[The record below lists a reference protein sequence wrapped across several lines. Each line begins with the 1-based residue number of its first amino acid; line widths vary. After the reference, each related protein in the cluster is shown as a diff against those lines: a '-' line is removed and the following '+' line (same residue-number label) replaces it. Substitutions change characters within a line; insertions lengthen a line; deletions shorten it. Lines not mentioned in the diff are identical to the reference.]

1 MVALYSYFFNICFI
15 LSSSP
20 IPKIVSP
27 VYPYITFSKVSCIP
41 APFLTYNTIMNK
53 LKCYAI
59 IGIIFVILTGTLSHF
74 VYGWS
79 HQNFILGFFFPVSES
94 TWEHMKMCFFPM
106 LIYSFFMKERLIKE
120 YPCIPS
126 ALLSGILLGTFL
138 IPAIFY
144 TYTGII
150 GKNFF
155 LLDIATFLLSV
166 ILAFVAVYKLTL
178 SCKMDSY
185 RLILGVLVSILF
197 FCFLFFTYAP
207 PSIGIFIVP
216 STPF

>member
-1 MVALYSYFFNICFI
+1 MKQLKIYTITGTVFVLI
-15 LSSSP
+15 L
-20 IPKIVSP
+20 
-27 VYPYITFSKVSCIP
+27 
-41 APFLTYNTIMNK
+41 
-53 LKCYAI
+53 
-59 IGIIFVILTGTLSHF
+59 GTLSHF
-74 VYGWS
+74 FYQWS
-79 HQNFILGFFFPVSES
+79 NQNFFAGLFFPINES

-166 ILAFVAVYKLTL
+166 ILAFVAVYRLTL
-178 SCKMDSY
+178 SCKMDFY
-185 RLILGVLVSILF
+185 TLILGVLVSILF

-216 STPF
+216 GTPF

>member
-1 MVALYSYFFNICFI
+1 MIN
-15 LSSSP
+15 
-20 IPKIVSP
+20 
-27 VYPYITFSKVSCIP
+27 
-41 APFLTYNTIMNK
+41 LTLM
-53 LKCYAI
+53 
-59 IGIIFVILTGTLSHF
+59 
-74 VYGWS
+74 
-79 HQNFILGFFFPVSES
+79 LG
-94 TWEHMKMCFFPM
+94 
-106 LIYSFFMKERLIKE
+106 IKE

-126 ALLSGILLGTFL
+126 ALLSGILLGAFL

-166 ILAFVAVYKLTL
+166 ILAFVAVYKLTQ

-185 RLILGVLVSILF
+185 TLILGVLVSILF

-207 PSIGIFIVP
+207 HSIGIFIVP
-216 STPF
+216 GTPF

>member
-1 MVALYSYFFNICFI
+1 
-15 LSSSP
+15 
-20 IPKIVSP
+20 
-27 VYPYITFSKVSCIP
+27 
-41 APFLTYNTIMNK
+41 MNK

-59 IGIIFVILTGTLSHF
+59 IGIIFVTLTGTLSHF

-155 LLDIATFLLSV
+155 LFDIATFLLSV

-185 RLILGVLVSILF
+185 TQILGVLVSILF

-207 PSIGIFIVP
+207 HSIGIFIVP
-216 STPF
+216 GTPF